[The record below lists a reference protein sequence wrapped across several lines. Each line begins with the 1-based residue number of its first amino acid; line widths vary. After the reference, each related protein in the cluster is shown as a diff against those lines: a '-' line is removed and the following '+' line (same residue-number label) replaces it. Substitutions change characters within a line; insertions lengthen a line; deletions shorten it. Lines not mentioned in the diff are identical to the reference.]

1 MSIFHFQ
8 ARMVNITNTLSSS
21 LNASWTLKK
30 NLAVIIF
37 FVIQIETFI
46 GHVETTNLSTVS
58 NHGDQ
63 PKNIQQS
70 WKEGAPH
77 HDQKHSLLVLSSS
90 IPEITSTLPP
100 PSMSS
105 LSSECSSEHN
115 CSEDAISANSTVVV
129 TGYTPLQATL
139 IGLSAGVLS
148 VVTIAGNLMVMI
160 SFKMDKQLQTISNY
174 FLFSLAVA
182 DMIVGLWSMPLFTVT
197 MIHRSWPY
205 GAVLCDAWLSIDYLA
220 SQTSVLNLLVI
231 R

>member
-1 MSIFHFQ
+1 ML
-8 ARMVNITNTLSSS
+8 NITKAFISS
-21 LNASWTLKK
+21 LNASWKLKK

-46 GHVETTNLSTVS
+46 GHVETTNLSSVS
-58 NHGDQ
+58 NHDDQ

>member
-1 MSIFHFQ
+1 MF
-8 ARMVNITNTLSSS
+8 
-21 LNASWTLKK
+21 KK
-30 NLAVIIF
+30 NLAIIILYL
-37 FVIQIETFI
+37 IQIESFI
-46 GHVETTNLSTVS
+46 GHVETTNLSSVS
-58 NHGDQ
+58 NDDDQ
-63 PKNIQQS
+63 QKSIQQS

-77 HDQKHSLLVLSSS
+77 HDQKQSLVLLSSS
-90 IPEITSTLPP
+90 EIASTLPP
-100 PSMSS
+100 PSTS
-105 LSSECSSEHN
+105 LSLQCSSEHN
-115 CSEDAISANSTVVV
+115 CSDETIAPSANSTTV

-139 IGLSAGVLS
+139 IGLSAGLLS

-197 MIHRSWPY
+197 LIHRSWPY

>member
-1 MSIFHFQ
+1 
-8 ARMVNITNTLSSS
+8 MVENKNRFISS
-21 LNASWTLKK
+21 LYVSWTLKK
-30 NLAVIIF
+30 YLAVIIF
-37 FVIQIETFI
+37 FLIQIESFI
-46 GHVETTNLSTVS
+46 GHVETTNLSSVS
-58 NHGDQ
+58 IHDDQ
-63 PKNIQQS
+63 QKTIQQS

-100 PSMSS
+100 SSMSS
-105 LSSECSSEHN
+105 LSFECSSEHN
-115 CSEDAISANSTVVV
+115 CSEDTILANSTEVN

-139 IGLSAGVLS
+139 IGLSAGLLS

-197 MIHRSWPY
+197 LIHRSWPY